1 MAAANIEALSDLL
14 MSLPLPRFD
23 GRIVL
28 TVDVPWLRSD
38 AVCLPDRL
46 FCLVYGRNGRS
57 SDHVVPN
64 WPDSFVAALT
74 PDRRLGTQVLDAVRL
89 GAADDAAA
97 VTAGQLCAVVE
108 RLVTVGQRQR
118 SDRDVL
124 VVIDPGYDVVRLAWM
139 LRDLPVELVGR
150 LRSDHALWLPTP
162 PRLRG
167 VGRRDACYHSD
178 QERLTTR

>member
-1 MAAANIEALSDLL
+1 MGGSCSRWTFRGCGRTPSACRIGCSAWSTAATVVH
-14 MSLPLPRFD
+14 RTTWCRT
-23 GRIVL
+23 GR
-28 TVDVPWLRSD
+28 T
-38 AVCLPDRL
+38 
-46 FCLVYGRNGRS
+46 RS
-57 SDHVVPN
+57 SPRS
-64 WPDSFVAALT
+64 PLT
-74 PDRRLGTQVLDAVRL
+74 AVLDAVRL